1 MLSFFEMYGGFI
13 QDLLHNRQRLKVLED
28 GKGEV
33 VVNGLQEVE
42 ATDSS
47 TFHEIVERG
56 NNERTTHT
64 TEANDTSS
72 RSHAICQIMLRDK
85 ETGKLRGKLSLVDLA
100 GSERGSD
107 TKSHNAQRRTESAD
121 INTSLLALKECVR
134 ALDKNKLG
142 PKHVPYRGSKLT
154 MVLKDCFTSPD
165 AMTTMIAT
173 VSPGASAADHSLNTL
188 RYADRIK
195 EQRVEG
201 QGIRKSPIRRK
212 VSPKNGPSPAVQTKG
227 AAVVA
232 SKDAAKEKSQ
242 RRGEGHGIPKSAGP
256 AVQTKASA
264 VAAPKDTSAKEQ
276 LQRRGE
282 GHSLPKSPGR
292 GVSRKKALT
301 TASPNKD
308 NKTAASKEP
317 TDEELLTPSN
327 DDEPLSEKQI
337 ATPVRDNS
345 GRKERTHVKDESQI
359 ALEIEEPL
367 DEKPVATPTTKDN
380 SGRERAS
387 LRASPQDEQ
396 ELRQTVQNIF
406 EQEDAILSKHMR

>member
-1 MLSFFEMYGGFI
+1 
-13 QDLLHNRQRLKVLED
+13 
-28 GKGEV
+28 
-33 VVNGLQEVE
+33 
-42 ATDSS
+42 
-47 TFHEIVERG
+47 VERG

-85 ETGKLRGKLSLVDLA
+85 KTGKLRGKLSLVDLA

-201 QGIRKSPIRRK
+201 QGVRKSPVRRK
-212 VSPKNGPSPAVQTKG
+212 VSPKPTAM
-227 AAVVA
+227 AAKAATAAA
-232 SKDAAKEKSQ
+232 SKDTAKEQPSQ
-242 RRGEGHGIPKSAGP
+242 RRGEGQGIPKS
-256 AVQTKASA
+256 
-264 VAAPKDTSAKEQ
+264 PKGLK
-276 LQRRGE
+276 L
-282 GHSLPKSPGR
+282 SP
-292 GVSRKKALT
+292 KKALSV
-301 TASPNKD
+301 ASPNKAS
-308 NKTAASKEP
+308 KTAAFKEA
-317 TDEELLTPSN
+317 T
-327 DDEPLSEKQI
+327 DDEIPTPPKDDDPLSEKHV
-337 ATPVRDNS
+337 ATPRRDNS
-345 GRKERTHVKDESQI
+345 GRKQRAQMKEERQRGETGREQRKEQSVVS
-359 ALEIEEPL
+359 P
-367 DEKPVATPTTKDN
+367 PRDN
-380 SGRERAS
+380 SKREQTT
-387 LRASPQDEQ
+387 LRGSPEDER

-406 EQEDAILSKHMR
+406 EQEDAILSKHMRQVEPKWI